1 MGFSPYS
8 LFECDPNLNRIR
20 QAPEF
25 VQFMTE
31 MKALHEKYEREFG
44 ERAA

>member
-1 MGFSPYS
+1 VRDHY
-8 LFECDPNLNRIR
+8 LNRIR

-31 MKALHEKYEREFG
+31 MKVQNEKYQREFG
-44 ERAA
+44 EGATR